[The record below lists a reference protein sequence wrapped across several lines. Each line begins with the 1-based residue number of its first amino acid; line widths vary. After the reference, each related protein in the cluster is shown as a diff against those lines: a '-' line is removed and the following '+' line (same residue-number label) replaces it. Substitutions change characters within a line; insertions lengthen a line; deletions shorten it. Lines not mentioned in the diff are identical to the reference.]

1 MTVTEAQRDTV
12 SKDRATVSSAQTEQ
26 QKDKYC
32 ACHLNHLVKLRV
44 RGLVW
49 MSRDRCGHSLLN
61 VSTLSESHL

>member
-1 MTVTEAQRDTV
+1 
-12 SKDRATVSSAQTEQ
+12 
-26 QKDKYC
+26 
-32 ACHLNHLVKLRV
+32 LNHLVKLRV